1 MAAKINWHRYGTVI
15 TSCTV
20 TLCILFSWLQVLDYF
35 PVSKS
40 VQVSK
45 PTSILV
51 SSKLQVAIE
60 HSTSLVVLALKM
72 AVWYSGLSHRRSFF
86 TLSCAQLVGYWDGWP
101 PPTRQTVS
109 VFNQPPILRW
119 KMSISQNA
127 MLLCGWKVKV
137 GWLQGRSHTSGVRGV
152 RTPCQENTFLVCDFS
167 VL

>member
-1 MAAKINWHRYGTVI
+1 MHCHPMYTFFLAAI
-15 TSCTV
+15 TR
-20 TLCILFSWLQVLDYF
+20 LYF

-45 PTSILV
+45 PTSVLV

-86 TLSCAQLVGYWDGWP
+86 TLSCAQLVVYWDGWP
-101 PPTRQTVS
+101 TPTRQTVS
-109 VFNQPPILRW
+109 VFNQPPLLRW
-119 KMSISQNA
+119 KMSSSQNA

-137 GWLQGRSHTSGVRGV
+137 GWLRGRSHTSGVRGV
-152 RTPCQENTFLVCDFS
+152 RTPCQEIHFWYVISQCYS
-167 VL
+167 VIGVRSIIQAV